1 MCYQKTTIYLTAT
14 NSSSILSFYSSISDE
29 TNQTNITKPKKAFI
43 KHDYSLPNNYYRT
56 SIQLEDQVYSDD
68 PKDMNLLLLE
78 ECLSLKS
85 DSTDIF
91 QCIKKLSSEE
101 VEVWKDNLGPI
112 YPEFKSAHSLTCLWG
127 SFCIAFVIYGTM
139 NGCLSSLQHALTKF
153 HEAETLNLV
162 FVLYFTLSFALMPL
176 CECFFD
182 KFQILSAE
190 SIPIGSLIFASGLLV
205 LSLKC
210 YETTGLFIAISG
222 LMALGTSILASPAM
236 SSAGSWFNVHLGKAQ
251 SSITVGG
258 GIGAIVMPYI
268 FTSIE
273 NKSGIS
279 NACFFLFLLCTFFLT
294 MAIFFVKDNHKYLI
308 EQELTKREVVL
319 LQQSNS
325 IYCSDNKKATSLQ
338 KAIIKVK
345 NILQKYGLTQVSF
358 ILVMLSAAIAEN
370 CIGFLQLNIET
381 ILSFTGVK
389 EANIKNYYAIMNT
402 SGVIGR
408 LAFGIFADYLIS
420 ANILQSVALITSVL
434 VTTFL
439 WIPNLLNSGTIL
451 IIVLLIQG
459 VIFNGIYS
467 ITALCISKVS
477 KKEDFAKRF
486 SLLYMIESFACFP
499 IFQFLAHQLKNS
511 LVLSFKTVNI
521 FLIIAAVLSILVQ
534 LSHSIEQ
541 SINKNKNKK

>member
-43 KHDYSLPNNYYRT
+43 KHDYSLPNNHYRT

-91 QCIKKLSSEE
+91 HCIKKLSSEE
-101 VEVWKDNLGPI
+101 VKVWKDSLGSI
-112 YPEFKSAHSLTCLWG
+112 YPEFKSAHSLTSLWG

-139 NGCLSSLQHALTKF
+139 NGCLSSLQHALARF

-182 KFQILSAE
+182 KFHILSAE
-190 SIPIGSLIFASGLLV
+190 SIPIGSSIFASGLLV

-210 YETTGLFIAISG
+210 YETTGLFIAIPG

-268 FTSIE
+268 FTSIA

-294 MAIFFVKDNHKYLI
+294 MAIFFVKDNHKFLI
-308 EQELTKREVVL
+308 EQELTKREAVL
-319 LQQSNS
+319 LQQNNTKNHYSG
-325 IYCSDNKKATSLQ
+325 NK

-345 NILQKYGLTQVSF
+345 NIFQKYGLTQVSF

-420 ANILQSVALITSVL
+420 ANILQSVGLITSVL

-511 LVLSFKTVNI
+511 LVLSFKTINI

-534 LSHSIEQ
+534 LSYSIEQ
-541 SINKNKNKK
+541 SIKKKKYI